1 MAASAVD
8 GSMVIALPKTDV
20 DAAASAPPH
29 RIAPMATLSA
39 ALQPLHHRVLVA
51 GSRTRPPLLLLHGF
65 TGDLRSWQGFAL
77 AWRRGEAAGAV
88 GAGGAEG
95 AVAAEG
101 TVDAVHAVGADRRRQ
116 GVGRRTV
123 PRRRVIALDL
133 PGHGRSPQA
142 TDPAARAMPGIVS
155 AVLGTMD
162 ALDIARAHVLG
173 YSMGGRV
180 ALSLALAAPERLAGL
195 GLIGASPGIADLAER
210 AARAAADDALA
221 ARLEREGLPAFV
233 DHWMAQPLFASQ
245 ARLDP
250 KLLAGERR
258 RRLEQSPSALAE
270 SLRRLGTGRMPPL
283 WDRLETLAMPCLFL
297 AGAEDARFLSI
308 GRAMAERSGR
318 ITVRPVPGAGHAA
331 QLEQPD
337 WVADCVRSFLEAF
350 DT

>member
-8 GSMVIALPKTDV
+8 GSMVIALPKTDA

-29 RIAPMATLSA
+29 RIAPMATISA

-51 GSRTRPPLLLLHGF
+51 GSGTRPPLLLLHGF
-65 TGDLRSWQGFAL
+65 TGDHRSWQGFAL

-88 GAGGAEG
+88 GAVGAEG
-95 AVAAEG
+95 AVG
-101 TVDAVHAVGADRRRQ
+101 AVHAVGADRRRQ
-116 GVGRRTV
+116 GVGRRTE
-123 PRRRVIALDL
+123 PRRQLIALDL

-142 TDPAARAMPGIVS
+142 TDPAARAMPGVVS

-245 ARLDP
+245 ARLAP
-250 KLLAGERR
+250 KLLARERR

-270 SLRRLGTGRMPPL
+270 SLRRLGTGRMQPL
-283 WDRLETLAMPCLFL
+283 WDRLEGLAMPCLFL

-308 GRAMAERSGR
+308 GRAMAARSGR

-337 WVADCVRSFLEAF
+337 WVADCVRSFLEAS